1 MFSDTLAFNPFDKN
15 HSAIGTRDQITLRNK
30 FFDSFGGQ
38 QIFCYN
44 GDPRK
49 KISSM
54 KHTDHLTTVAI
65 ANDSQ
70 GADAYFYVN
79 GGRKQ
84 YAISRIRA
92 CFVDMDA
99 GRDDQGLYFKPSIV
113 MQKKKGFLNQINN
126 FPVKPSWVVDTRNGY
141 QCYWILNQN
150 NINPHKTYWNGI
162 QKKLVNHFGGD
173 ARAIKIN
180 QIYRIPYTWWRK
192 GWEGKQPYF
201 TSILSG
207 STGNCVNIEHLKEA
221 LDGVSA
227 IVNVVANKT
236 SDEWF
241 KEYAKAYKRS
251 DVTGVPVS
259 VNVATNILNQ
269 MKALNP
275 ETYTNSTENIKPIY
289 GYASGSVFHETNKLS
304 VASDGSIV
312 DQSWHPIRDAWAT
325 LSERMREDR
334 GFAWAVQCNLA
345 CPFMDEGGS
354 HESANRAASRIMR
367 AFFNFDIEQLDEWK
381 AFPWYG
387 DPMPV
392 SPATEDDTDALGSLP
407 VDAGGEDLDLDGS
420 QTKLLKTVVEFLNQ
434 VSTPLYFSN
443 NRFLSNAA
451 KELASKISD
460 KFCIG

>member
-1 MFSDTLAFNPFDKN
+1 VEKGKQMFSDTLAFNPFDKT

-30 FFDSFGGQ
+30 FFESFGGQ

-54 KHTDHLTTVAI
+54 NHTDHLTTVAI

-92 CFVDMDA
+92 CFVDIDA
-99 GRDDQGLYFKPSIV
+99 GRDDNGSYFKPSIV
-113 MQKKKGFLNQINN
+113 MKKKKDFLDAIND

-207 STGNCVNIEHLKEA
+207 STGDWVNIEQLKEA

-227 IVNVVANKT
+227 VVNVVANKT

-251 DVTGVPVS
+251 DVTGVPVAF
-259 VNVATNILNQ
+259 NVASTIANQ
-269 MKALNP
+269 MDSLNLN
-275 ETYTNSTENIKPIY
+275 TYTNSTDNIKTKY
-289 GYASGSVFHETNKLS
+289 VYSGHGMFNK
-304 VASDGSIV
+304 A
-312 DQSWHPIRDAWAT
+312 
-325 LSERMREDR
+325 
-334 GFAWAVQCNLA
+334 
-345 CPFMDEGGS
+345 
-354 HESANRAASRIMR
+354 
-367 AFFNFDIEQLDEWK
+367 
-381 AFPWYG
+381 YG

-392 SPATEDDTDALGSLP
+392 SPATVDDTDSLKPLP

-443 NRFLSNAA
+443 NRFLSNSA
-451 KELASKISD
+451 KDLASQISD

>member
-1 MFSDTLAFNPFDKN
+1 LDIAFDGNVYCPNIKTVGRSGKGKQMFSDTLAFNPFDKT
-15 HSAIGTRDQITLRNK
+15 HSAIGTDVQIALRNK
-30 FFDSFGGQ
+30 FLNSFGGQ
-38 QIFCYN
+38 HIFCYN

-54 KHTDHLTTVAI
+54 NHTDHLTTVAI

-99 GRDDQGLYFKPSIV
+99 GRDDQGRYFKPSIV
-113 MQKKKGFLNQINN
+113 MQKKKEFLNQINN

-141 QCYWILNQN
+141 QCYWILNPN
-150 NINPHKTYWNGI
+150 TNSPHKTYWSGI

-173 ARAIKIN
+173 ARAIKVN

-207 STGNCVNIEHLKEA
+207 STGNPINIEQLKQA

-227 IVNVVANKT
+227 VVNLVANKT

-241 KEYAKAYKRS
+241 KEYAKAYKKS
-251 DVTGVPVS
+251 DVTGVPVP
-259 VNVATNILNQ
+259 VNVAATIANQ
-269 MKALNP
+269 MKSLSLD
-275 ETYTNSTENIKPIY
+275 TYTNSTDNIKPVY
-289 GYASGSVFHETNKLS
+289 GYASGGVF
-304 VASDGSIV
+304 
-312 DQSWHPIRDAWAT
+312 Q
-325 LSERMREDR
+325 
-334 GFAWAVQCNLA
+334 
-345 CPFMDEGGS
+345 
-354 HESANRAASRIMR
+354 
-367 AFFNFDIEQLDEWK
+367 K
-381 AFPWYG
+381 AYG
-387 DPMPV
+387 DPVPV
-392 SPATEDDTDALGSLP
+392 HPVDGDGPADSQDALS
-407 VDAGGEDLDLDGS
+407 DEDMSLDGQ

>member
-15 HSAIGTRDQITLRNK
+15 HSAIGTSEQISLRNK
-30 FFDSFGGQ
+30 FFASFSNNSQ
-38 QIFCYN
+38 QYNLINSVSSQHIFCYN

-54 KHTDHLTTVAI
+54 NHTDNLTTVAI

-84 YAISRIRA
+84 YAISRVRA

-99 GRDDQGLYFKPSIV
+99 GRDDNGSYFKPSIV
-113 MQKKKGFLNQINN
+113 MQKKKEFLAKINS

-141 QCYWILNQN
+141 QCYWILDHNAN
-150 NINPHKTYWNGI
+150 SPHKTYWNGI
-162 QKKLVNHFGGD
+162 QKKLVNYFEGD

-207 STGNCVNIEHLKEA
+207 STGNPVNIEHLKQA

-227 IVNVVANKT
+227 VVNLVANKT

-241 KEYAKAYKRS
+241 KEYAKAYKKS
-251 DVTGVPVS
+251 DITGVPVS
-259 VNVATNILNQ
+259 VNVAATIANQ
-269 MKALNP
+269 MQSYLN
-275 ETYTNSTENIKPIY
+275 TYTNNTDDIKNK
-289 GYASGSVFHETNKLS
+289 YAYAGGGIFNK
-304 VASDGSIV
+304 A
-312 DQSWHPIRDAWAT
+312 
-325 LSERMREDR
+325 
-334 GFAWAVQCNLA
+334 
-345 CPFMDEGGS
+345 
-354 HESANRAASRIMR
+354 
-367 AFFNFDIEQLDEWK
+367 
-381 AFPWYG
+381 YG
-387 DPMPV
+387 DPTPV
-392 SPATEDDTDALGSLP
+392 SPVSPMAEDDTDSLEP
-407 VDAGGEDLDLDGS
+407 LPADAGGEDLDLDGS

>member
-241 KEYAKAYKRS
+241 KEYAKAYKKS
-251 DVTGVPVS
+251 DITGVPVS
-259 VNVATNILNQ
+259 ASVATDILNNLQ
-269 MKALNP
+269 NQNSQNHNYKNYGTKTLNSFEKA
-275 ETYTNSTENIKPIY
+275 
-289 GYASGSVFHETNKLS
+289 
-304 VASDGSIV
+304 
-312 DQSWHPIRDAWAT
+312 
-325 LSERMREDR
+325 
-334 GFAWAVQCNLA
+334 
-345 CPFMDEGGS
+345 
-354 HESANRAASRIMR
+354 
-367 AFFNFDIEQLDEWK
+367 
-381 AFPWYG
+381 YG
-387 DPMPV
+387 DPMTVLPT
-392 SPATEDDTDALGSLP
+392 SDDDTDAIQTPSN
-407 VDAGGEDLDLDGS
+407 DAGDEDISLDGQ

>member
-15 HSAIGTRDQITLRNK
+15 HSAIGTRDQIALRNT
-30 FFDSFGGQ
+30 FFASLGGQ

-54 KHTDHLTTVAI
+54 NHTDHLTTVAI

-99 GRDDQGLYFKPSIV
+99 GRDDKGSYFKPSVV
-113 MQKKKGFLNQINN
+113 MQKKKEFLKKINS
-126 FPVKPSWVVDTRNGY
+126 FPVVPSWVIDTRNGY
-141 QCYWILNQN
+141 QCYWILDPASNS
-150 NINPHKTYWNGI
+150 PHKTYWNGI
-162 QKKLVNHFGGD
+162 QKKLVNYFEGD

-192 GWEGKQPYF
+192 GWEGKQSYF

-207 STGNCVNIEHLKEA
+207 SNGNPVNIEHLKQA

-227 IVNVVANKT
+227 VVNLVANKT

-241 KEYAKAYKRS
+241 KEYARAYKKS
-251 DVTGVPVS
+251 DITGVPVA
-259 VNVATNILNQ
+259 VNVAATIANQ
-269 MKALNP
+269 MQSYLN
-275 ETYTNSTENIKPIY
+275 TYTNSADKPIY
-289 GYASGSVFHETNKLS
+289 GCASGGIF
-304 VASDGSIV
+304 
-312 DQSWHPIRDAWAT
+312 Q
-325 LSERMREDR
+325 
-334 GFAWAVQCNLA
+334 
-345 CPFMDEGGS
+345 
-354 HESANRAASRIMR
+354 
-367 AFFNFDIEQLDEWK
+367 K
-381 AFPWYG
+381 AYG

-392 SPATEDDTDALGSLP
+392 SPVSDDDTDSLDSLP

>member
-1 MFSDTLAFNPFDKN
+1 MFSDALAFNPFDKT

-30 FFDSFGGQ
+30 FFESLGGQ

-54 KHTDHLTTVAI
+54 NHTDNLTTVAI

-99 GRDDQGLYFKPSIV
+99 GRDDNGSYFKPSIV
-113 MQKKKGFLNQINN
+113 MQKKKDFLDAINE

-150 NINPHKTYWNGI
+150 NINPNKTYWNGI

-192 GWEGKQPYF
+192 GWEGKQSYF

-207 STGNCVNIEHLKEA
+207 STGDWVNIEQLKEA

-227 IVNVVANKT
+227 VVNLVANKT

-241 KEYAKAYKRS
+241 KEYAKAYKKS
-251 DVTGVPVS
+251 DITGVPVA
-259 VNVATNILNQ
+259 VNVAATIANQ
-269 MKALNP
+269 MKSLNLN
-275 ETYTNSTENIKPIY
+275 TYTNSTDDINTKY
-289 GYASGSVFHETNKLS
+289 VYAGN
-304 VASDGSIV
+304 G
-312 DQSWHPIRDAWAT
+312 
-325 LSERMREDR
+325 
-334 GFAWAVQCNLA
+334 
-345 CPFMDEGGS
+345 
-354 HESANRAASRIMR
+354 
-367 AFFNFDIEQLDEWK
+367 FFNK
-381 AFPWYG
+381 AYG
-387 DPMPV
+387 DPTPV
-392 SPATEDDTDALGSLP
+392 SPVDDEDDTDSLEP
-407 VDAGGEDLDLDGS
+407 LPADAGSEDLDLDGS

>member
-1 MFSDTLAFNPFDKN
+1 MFSDTLAFNPFDKT
-15 HSAIGTRDQITLRNK
+15 HSAIGTKDQITLRNK
-30 FFDSFGGQ
+30 FFESLGSQ

-54 KHTDHLTTVAI
+54 NHTDNLTTVAI

-84 YAISRIRA
+84 YAISRVRA

-99 GRDDQGLYFKPSIV
+99 GRDDNGSYFKPSVV
-113 MQKKKGFLNQINN
+113 MQKKKEFLNKINS
-126 FPVKPSWVVDTRNGY
+126 FPVKPSWVIDTRNGY
-141 QCYWILNQN
+141 QCYWILDHNAN
-150 NINPHKTYWNGI
+150 SPHKTYWNGI
-162 QKKLVNHFGGD
+162 QKKLVNYFEGD

-192 GWEGKQPYF
+192 GWEGKQSYF

-207 STGNCVNIEHLKEA
+207 STGHPVNIEHLKQA

-227 IVNVVANKT
+227 VVNLVANKT

-251 DVTGVPVS
+251 DVTGVPVAI
-259 VNVATNILNQ
+259 NVASNILNQ
-269 MKALNP
+269 MRELNS
-275 ETYTNSTENIKPIY
+275 ENYNYKNSTDDIKPIY
-289 GYASGSVFHETNKLS
+289 GYT
-304 VASDGSIV
+304 
-312 DQSWHPIRDAWAT
+312 
-325 LSERMREDR
+325 
-334 GFAWAVQCNLA
+334 
-345 CPFMDEGGS
+345 GGGGG
-354 HESANRAASRIMR
+354 I
-367 AFFNFDIEQLDEWK
+367 FGK
-381 AFPWYG
+381 AYG
-387 DPMPV
+387 DPLPVHPV
-392 SPATEDDTDALGSLP
+392 SENDSTDAQDALP
-407 VDAGGEDLDLDGS
+407 DEDMNLDGQ

>member
-1 MFSDTLAFNPFDKN
+1 VEKGKQMFSDTLAFNPFDKT
-15 HSAIGTRDQITLRNK
+15 HSAIGTRDQIALRNK

-54 KHTDHLTTVAI
+54 NHTDHLTTVAI

-99 GRDDQGLYFKPSIV
+99 GRDDQGRYFKPSIV
-113 MQKKKGFLNQINN
+113 MQKKKEFLNQINS

-150 NINPHKTYWNGI
+150 NVNPHKTYWNGI

-207 STGNCVNIEHLKEA
+207 STGNPINIEQLKQA

-227 IVNVVANKT
+227 VVNIVANKT

-241 KEYAKAYKRS
+241 KEYAKAYKKS
-251 DVTGVPVS
+251 DVTGVPVAI
-259 VNVATNILNQ
+259 NVATTIANQ
-269 MKALNP
+269 MKSLNLN
-275 ETYTNSTENIKPIY
+275 TYTNSTDNIKPVY
-289 GYASGSVFHETNKLS
+289 GSVF
-304 VASDGSIV
+304 
-312 DQSWHPIRDAWAT
+312 Q
-325 LSERMREDR
+325 
-334 GFAWAVQCNLA
+334 
-345 CPFMDEGGS
+345 
-354 HESANRAASRIMR
+354 
-367 AFFNFDIEQLDEWK
+367 K
-381 AFPWYG
+381 AYG

-392 SPATEDDTDALGSLP
+392 SPVTENDTDALEPLP
-407 VDAGGEDLDLDGS
+407 VDAGDEGLDLDGS

-443 NRFLSNAA
+443 NRFLSNSA

>member
-1 MFSDTLAFNPFDKN
+1 MLQQKFDSSAIFLDIAFDCSVYCPNIENVGRKLEKGKQMFSDTLAFNPFDKT

-30 FFDSFGGQ
+30 FFESFGGQ
-38 QIFCYN
+38 HIFCYN

-54 KHTDHLTTVAI
+54 KHTDNLTSVAI

-84 YAISRIRA
+84 FTISRVRA

-99 GRDDQGLYFKPSIV
+99 GRDDNGSYFKPSIV
-113 MQKKKGFLNQINN
+113 MQKKKGLLAKINS

-141 QCYWILNQN
+141 QCYWILNPNSDSPNQ
-150 NINPHKTYWNGI
+150 TYWNGI
-162 QKKLVNHFGGD
+162 QKKLVNHFEGD
-173 ARAIKIN
+173 ARAIKVN

-201 TSILSG
+201 TSILYG
-207 STGNCVNIEHLKEA
+207 STGDIVNIEQLKEA

-227 IVNVVANKT
+227 VVNLVANKT

-241 KEYAKAYKRS
+241 KEYAKAYKRA
-251 DVTGVPVS
+251 DITGVPVP
-259 VNVATNILNQ
+259 VNVAATISNKLDSLN
-269 MKALNP
+269 LN
-275 ETYTNSTENIKPIY
+275 TYTNSTEDIKNKY
-289 GYASGSVFHETNKLS
+289 VYTGSSMFNK
-304 VASDGSIV
+304 A
-312 DQSWHPIRDAWAT
+312 
-325 LSERMREDR
+325 
-334 GFAWAVQCNLA
+334 
-345 CPFMDEGGS
+345 
-354 HESANRAASRIMR
+354 
-367 AFFNFDIEQLDEWK
+367 
-381 AFPWYG
+381 YG
-387 DPMPV
+387 DPTPV
-392 SPATEDDTDALGSLP
+392 SPVSDDDTDSLETLP
-407 VDAGGEDLDLDGS
+407 ADAGGEHLDLDGS
-420 QTKLLKTVVEFLNQ
+420 QTQLLKTVVEFLNQ

>member
-1 MFSDTLAFNPFDKN
+1 LEKGKQMFSDTLTFNPFDKT

-30 FFDSFGGQ
+30 FFESFGGQ

-54 KHTDHLTTVAI
+54 NHTDHLTTVAI

-84 YAISRIRA
+84 YAISRVRA

-99 GRDDQGLYFKPSIV
+99 GRDDKGSYFKPSIV
-113 MQKKKGFLNQINN
+113 MQKKKEFLSKINS

-141 QCYWILNQN
+141 QCYWILDHNAN
-150 NINPHKTYWNGI
+150 SPHKTYWNGI
-162 QKKLVNHFGGD
+162 QKKLVNYFEGD

-207 STGNCVNIEHLKEA
+207 STGNPVNIEHLKQA

-227 IVNVVANKT
+227 VVNLVANKT

-251 DVTGVPVS
+251 DVTGVPVAI
-259 VNVATNILNQ
+259 NVAATIANQ
-269 MKALNP
+269 MDSLNLN
-275 ETYTNSTENIKPIY
+275 TYTNSTDDIKKYNNSKYIY
-289 GYASGSVFHETNKLS
+289 TSSGALFNK
-304 VASDGSIV
+304 A
-312 DQSWHPIRDAWAT
+312 
-325 LSERMREDR
+325 
-334 GFAWAVQCNLA
+334 
-345 CPFMDEGGS
+345 
-354 HESANRAASRIMR
+354 
-367 AFFNFDIEQLDEWK
+367 
-381 AFPWYG
+381 YG
-387 DPMPV
+387 DPTPV
-392 SPATEDDTDALGSLP
+392 SPVSPMTEDDTDSIETLP

>member
-1 MFSDTLAFNPFDKN
+1 LEKGKQMFSDTLAFNPFDKT
-15 HSAIGTRDQITLRNK
+15 HSAIGTDTQIALRNK
-30 FFDSFGGQ
+30 FLASFGGQ
-38 QIFCYN
+38 NIFCYN

-65 ANDSQ
+65 ANDGQ

-99 GRDDQGLYFKPSIV
+99 GRDDKGSYFKPSVV
-113 MQKKKGFLNQINN
+113 MLKKKKFLNKINN

-141 QCYWILNQN
+141 QCYWILSPNAN
-150 NINPHKTYWNGI
+150 SPHKTYWNGI
-162 QKKLVNHFGGD
+162 QKKLVNHFEGD

-192 GWEGKQPYF
+192 AWEGKQPYF

-207 STGNCVNIEHLKEA
+207 STGSPVNIEHLKQA

-227 IVNVVANKT
+227 VVNLVANKT

-241 KEYAKAYKRS
+241 KEYAKAYKKS
-251 DVTGVPVS
+251 DITGVPVS
-259 VNVATNILNQ
+259 VNVATDILNQ
-269 MKALNP
+269 M
-275 ETYTNSTENIKPIY
+275 
-289 GYASGSVFHETNKLS
+289 
-304 VASDGSIV
+304 
-312 DQSWHPIRDAWAT
+312 
-325 LSERMREDR
+325 
-334 GFAWAVQCNLA
+334 
-345 CPFMDEGGS
+345 
-354 HESANRAASRIMR
+354 RA
-367 AFFNFDIEQLDEWK
+367 
-381 AFPWYG
+381 YG

-392 SPATEDDTDALGSLP
+392 QSVYGDRLVDDENGSKDAHDALP
-407 VDAGGEDLDLDGS
+407 DENINLDGS
-420 QTKLLKTVVEFLNQ
+420 QIKLLKTVVEYLNQ
-434 VSTPLYFSN
+434 ASTALYFSN
-443 NRFLSNAA
+443 NRFLASSAKDLAA
-451 KELASKISD
+451 QISD